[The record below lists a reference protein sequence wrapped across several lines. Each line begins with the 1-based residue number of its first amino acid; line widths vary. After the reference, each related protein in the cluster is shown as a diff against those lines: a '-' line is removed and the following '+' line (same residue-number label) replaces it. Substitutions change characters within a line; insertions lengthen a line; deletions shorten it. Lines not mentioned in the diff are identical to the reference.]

1 MPRYDYKCYSC
12 DVTREDVHIM
22 SEHDAVVV
30 KCPVCSKD
38 MKVQI
43 GAPLVRGVAIYPFT
57 LKTIRATAHDGKLNS
72 IGDVIVENKEQHRE
86 IMQRHKSVTPYL
98 DGSKCND
105 APYL

>member
-1 MPRYDYKCYSC
+1 MPRYNYKCYDC
-12 DVTREDVHIM
+12 NVTREDVHTM
-22 SEHDAVVV
+22 SEHDTISIS
-30 KCPVCSKD
+30 CPMCGND

-57 LKTIRATAHDGKLNS
+57 LKTIRATTRDGKLNLD
-72 IGDVIVENKEQHRE
+72 GDVVVENKEQHKE
-86 IMQRHKSVTPYL
+86 IMRRHKSVTPYL